1 MDEAMEE
8 GWLMEAVTIQESILS
23 GRILS
28 ALHKK
33 NIDVDPKDSFS
44 SLIDRLRRY
53 FEQEDEA
60 VIGLCDHL
68 HEWRKMRNHVLHS
81 VCRHIDDP
89 YDPSTVDKFEE
100 LLVAAA
106 REGRVLVDEVRN
118 AVTRLNRRTEIKQ

>member
-33 NIDVDPKDSFS
+33 GIDGDPKDSFS
-44 SLIDRLRRY
+44 SLIDRFRRY
-53 FEQEDEA
+53 FDKDDEA
-60 VIGLCDHL
+60 VIELCDRL

-81 VCRHIDDP
+81 VCRHIGDP

-100 LLVAAA
+100 LLVVAA
-106 REGRVLVDEVRN
+106 REGRILVDEVRK
-118 AVTRLNRRTEIKQ
+118 AVARLNQKNER